1 MQQEDDL
8 RALAKIMEFGRA
20 VSIFLLVV
28 HVYVYCYPS
37 ITAWHLNLEVID
49 RILVNFNDTT
59 GIFNCILW
67 SKLLAVLLLAVSCLG
82 THGVKGEKITW
93 PKIYAALVAGCALFF
108 LNWWLLELP
117 LPHMANTAFYIF
129 TLTAGYLALL
139 MSGLWMSRLYRHN
152 LMEDVFNM
160 ENESFMQETRL
171 MENEYSVNLP
181 TRFYYKKRWN
191 NGFVNIVNIFR
202 ACMVIGTPGS
212 GKSYAIVNSYIRQLI
227 AKGFAIYIYDYKFD
241 DLSTIAY
248 NSLLKNM
255 DKYEVKPRFY
265 VINFDDPRRS
275 HRCNPINPEFM
286 TDISDAYEAS
296 YTIML
301 NLNRTWIE
309 KQGDFFVESPII
321 LLAAII
327 WYLKIY
333 KNGIYCTFPH
343 AVELLN
349 KPYSD
354 LFTILTSY
362 PELENYLSPFMD
374 AWKGNAQ
381 DQLQGQIAS
390 AKIPLTRMISPQLYW
405 VMTGNDFS
413 LDINNPKEPKLLC
426 VGNNPDR
433 QNIYSAALGL
443 YNSRIVK
450 LINKKKQLKCAVIID
465 ELPTIYFR
473 GLDNLI
479 ATARSNKVGVLLGFQ
494 DFSQLTRNYGEKESK
509 VIQNTVGNI
518 FSGQVVGETAK
529 TLSERFGK
537 VLQQRQS
544 VSINRQ
550 DVSTSINTQLDSL
563 IPASKIANLSQ
574 GTFVGAVA
582 DNFDERIEQK
592 IFHAEIVVDHTKISA
607 EEKAYQKIP
616 VINDFKDRN
625 GNDIM
630 MQQIQR
636 NYDQIKA
643 DAQAII
649 NEEMR
654 RIKNDPELRKRLGL
668 EDEKGK
674 KPDKS

>member
-1 MQQEDDL
+1 MQNEDDL
-8 RALAKIMEFGRA
+8 RSLAKIMDFGRA
-20 VSIFLLVV
+20 VSIFLLTV
-28 HVYVYCYPS
+28 HVYVYCYP
-37 ITAWHLNLEVID
+37 TLDHFHLTLGVID
-49 RILVNFNDTT
+49 RIILNFNRTT
-59 GIFNCILW
+59 GIFDCILW
-67 SKLLAVLLLAVSCLG
+67 SKLAALLLLAISCWG
-82 THGVKGEKITW
+82 TQGVKGEKITW
-93 PKIYAALVAGCALFF
+93 GRIFAALISGTALFF
-108 LNWWLLELP
+108 LNWWILDLP
-117 LPHMANTAFYIF
+117 LPHTAVTALYVF
-129 TLTAGYLALL
+129 TLGAGYLCLL
-139 MSGLWMSRLYRHN
+139 MAGLWMSRLYKHN
-152 LMEDVFNM
+152 LMKDVFNE

-181 TRFYYKKRWN
+181 TRFQYQGKMHDGWI
-191 NGFVNIVNIFR
+191 NIVNPFR
-202 ACMVIGTPGS
+202 ASIVLGTPGS
-212 GKSYAIVNSYIRQLI
+212 GKSYAVVNNYIRQMI
-227 AKGFAIYIYDYKFD
+227 SKGFALYLYDYKFD

-248 NSLLKNM
+248 NTLLHHTN
-255 DKYEVKPRFY
+255 KYKVKPQFY
-265 VINFDDPRRS
+265 VINFDDPHRS

-296 YTIML
+296 YTILL

-327 WYLKIY
+327 WYLKIF
-333 KNGIYCTFPH
+333 KGGIYCTFPH

-349 KPYSD
+349 KPYSE

-362 PELENYLSPFMD
+362 TELENYLSPFMD

-413 LDINNPKEPKLLC
+413 LDINNPNEPKILC

-450 LINKKKQLKCAVIID
+450 LINKKGQLKSAVIID

-479 ATARSNKVGVLLGFQ
+479 ATARSNKVAVCLGFQ
-494 DFSQLTRNYGEKESK
+494 DFSQLNRDYGEKESK

-529 TLSERFGK
+529 TLSDRFGK
-537 VLQQRQS
+537 ILQKRQS

-563 IPASKIANLSQ
+563 IPASKISNLSQ
-574 GTFVGAVA
+574 GTFVGAVS
-582 DNFDERIEQK
+582 DNFGEKIDQK
-592 IFHAEIVVDHTKISA
+592 IFHAEIVVDHAKVS
-607 EEKAYQKIP
+607 EEERNYKKIP
-616 VINDFKDRN
+616 IINGFKDKH
-625 GNDIM
+625 GNDILM
-630 MQQIQR
+630 EQIQR

-649 NEEMR
+649 NEEME
-654 RIKNDPELRKRLGL
+654 RIKNDPELCKRLGL
-668 EDEKGK
+668 DMDDEEGGED
-674 KPDKS
+674 S